1 MTMSKS
7 KRILNIQTENANMQK
22 HGNRK
27 KLLLSLKNR
36 GMNS

>member
-1 MTMSKS
+1 MTTSKN
-7 KRILNIQTENANMQK
+7 KRISNIRTENANMQK

-27 KLLLSLKNR
+27 KLLLSLKIR